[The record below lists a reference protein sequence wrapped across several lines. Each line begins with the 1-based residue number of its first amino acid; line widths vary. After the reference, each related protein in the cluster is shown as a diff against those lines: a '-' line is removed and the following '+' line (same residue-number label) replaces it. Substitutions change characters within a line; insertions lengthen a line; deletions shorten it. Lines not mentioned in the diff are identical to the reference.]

1 MKSRSTRLDKPRS
14 PREKDIA
21 MARRTRRVDPPA
33 HKLSGPAAG
42 AEQGLVAAARSEEA
56 PAAKPAGRPAA
67 EETKA
72 EGPPQFRLGDKLRL
86 TVKEPTERAARRG
99 AESR

>member
-14 PREKDIA
+14 SREKDIA

-33 HKLSGPAAG
+33 HKPSGPAAG

-56 PAAKPAGRPAA
+56 
-67 EETKA
+67 KA
-72 EGPPQFRLGDKLRL
+72 EGPPQFRIGDKLRL
-86 TVKEPTERAARRG
+86 VVKEPTERAARRG